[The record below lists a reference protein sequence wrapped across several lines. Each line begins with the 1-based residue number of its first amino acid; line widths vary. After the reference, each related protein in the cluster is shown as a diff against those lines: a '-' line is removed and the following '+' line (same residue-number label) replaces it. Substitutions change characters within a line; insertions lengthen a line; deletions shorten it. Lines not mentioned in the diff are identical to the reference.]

1 MFVAADFVLG
11 IVCALLTDFETLC
24 VGFGKWIIILKV
36 GGKLWQR
43 EGYMEQY
50 LSDRNQLH
58 IFDNNNF
65 SIIPKSIFSDNDNL
79 PISCK
84 NTEISA
90 VDNFFAN
97 ITYPYLQLR
106 SWRWSLLDH
115 FSSEESDFQRRRRWP
130 SDDGKP
136 RRYYHRQGSSD
147 CRGWPNWS
155 SGSPAHRKEE
165 AKIDPVPDL
174 QTKQNIYWWGKACK
188 AHVIFSRF
196 RLECMSFFCNKY
208 IITWSCNAQ
217 VLSGLRLLVTPY
229 SVTLHIISP
238 PCQMPD

>member
-1 MFVAADFVLG
+1 MKQSLT
-11 IVCALLTDFETLC
+11 LL
-24 VGFGKWIIILKV
+24 FGTVFIGW
-36 GGKLWQR
+36 
-43 EGYMEQY
+43 
-50 LSDRNQLH
+50 NQLQ
-58 IFDNNNF
+58 IFDSDNF

>member
-1 MFVAADFVLG
+1 MLILWTKRCQMNWTRSLCSISSRSTMPLWRVIESRWV
-11 IVCALLTDFETLC
+11 TLNTYEYRPRVEFIC
-24 VGFGKWIIILKV
+24 PSLD
-36 GGKLWQR
+36 LWM
-43 EGYMEQY
+43 G
-50 LSDRNQLH
+50 
-58 IFDNNNF
+58 
-65 SIIPKSIFSDNDNL
+65 
-79 PISCK
+79 
-84 NTEISA
+84 
-90 VDNFFAN
+90 
-97 ITYPYLQLR
+97 LQLR